1 MMANNI
7 KMDIW
12 MFRPPVLVGERVV
25 WLGSGSG
32 LPQGGVVRWIG
43 KLPEMGP
50 DWTVGLELDKPLPF
64 GGIDGTWGN
73 RHLFTCQPKHGL
85 IVPIAKTI
93 RESDINWWPKDIAGK
108 SLQHDKGSAE
118 LAPAVQSPPTFP
130 RSKGVTKVTAPVR
143 PFRRASPEDKPVTTP
158 LPAARRRKLP
168 PKEEPELETPVPTQ
182 QPKPAKRAG
191 KHLRK
196 IYPTVEE
203 EEENLKPVERIV
215 SKVQPQVKDPL
226 LKTSPAIQYLIDKK
240 CLDENFIQLLKQFEL
255 NFKDGIFSYSV
266 QESSDQKLNVNSVQK
281 VIKIAQEYQELK
293 SKAVGITNLPSPDKD
308 IEVVVNNIPLLSPV
322 IKVPDSLKCSTE
334 VTDIKVQDATK
345 DNSKPRTFVPIAR
358 ANTLTSC
365 TSGDYSEYSWYD
377 AKSDKTYEFMDCG
390 SGFYETVEVVSGS
403 VIGENGGES
412 RGSKDTIVPEDS
424 DEDSVDSDV
433 HIERMNHV
441 NNQNTNRY
449 QDEGLVEDT
458 TPVVDTVYP
467 DQVRRRVKSGSYSIG
482 EPTSPIS
489 STSRK
494 EKTSSGFF
502 SFLRWFRKNKEGDD
516 ESEDVANREFE
527 EGLSFPTAPSTP
539 ELLRSHS
546 SSCGS
551 VDTLFSTATAT
562 SFAFITPTCYRPFGG
577 SNRPEKII
585 AVGPDTDTYRN
596 RLRHRDRVRELDRN
610 LTLRKKY
617 RLFGSNTLLRSAPN
631 TPNASPVLEKRSEV
645 LRSNSESND
654 KLQPKQPNTSPGSQN
669 SSFGK
674 KKRKAPI
681 PPVHPLS
688 KLCDSLPNT
697 LENKCKAK
705 RKSMEN
711 DDASS
716 LKRLY
721 HRRTASE
728 SSKDKKSGAYC
739 HVKGKRKA
747 PPPPITFEQQNDI
760 STLEKLQ
767 HQFSSIGKKKR
778 PAPRPP
784 VIDGQIKQEITVSK
798 KESKEIQTINKEDYN
813 KSLTGKLSSE
823 EKERLIANIAKLKAH
838 AERKSI
844 SASPPSSP
852 SSMDLGLK
860 SQYEQVVC
868 NDSLK
873 LERGVLKSN
882 KDVPKLEIGAAE
894 NKVAPVSPRP
904 WYKRNFT
911 GRDSGGGGIKRDIF
925 KSLEKKKDKSKEE
938 DWIPEGGIP
947 RVVGTSVPNDGGSI
961 GSSRFSFFSRL
972 DRSDEKKKEE
982 KRKSQVSMLANISEL
997 DREAAEIVQKEQ
1009 AKEQA
1014 MLAAQNAKFYSYPD
1028 EPRLK
1033 KLPID
1038 DVDLALPV
1046 SSNVEV
1052 PKRSSARELISLFN
1066 SIGNVT
1072 KVTVNSTFF
1081 SKDGSSFFSKENGV
1095 EKRFSFVGESVKTE
1109 QRMVVEDCDNKS
1121 YEKKEIRQTRQ
1132 SIIIDSNHSP
1142 ISSPVTG
1149 RKNIK
1154 ISESSSKVM
1163 SLFDT
1168 KGIPTSNGTASGVVI
1183 EEVDDEPEN
1192 ASKTR
1197 AMYEANKLRRHHS
1210 PSPSIPTIAE
1220 QSETASSAA
1229 STVKTNPGSNRSS
1242 VSILPD
1248 IATVKATTQPP
1259 NTIHVKQPTVW
1270 ACPRC
1275 TLENQRWKLTCEAC
1289 GRWRPS
1295 NTEELNEVTPTSNV
1309 TTEVT
1314 KETDINWESE
1324 IKKYFPNLDI
1334 TANKTSQ
1341 VNKKT
1346 DPKNDTKQVE
1356 EPTKI
1361 CNGLPSTFIGGK
1373 LKQDM
1378 EKEKKSRDESVEPIK
1393 LNALINGGVA
1403 VFEEPDVDEVRK
1415 ARLAFFNKT
1424 NTDGSQIDEI
1434 SSEKTNEKIALDKLS
1449 LDENASDKGNE
1460 KLALNKLPFDKNSSA
1475 KANVKPGLN
1484 KLPLDENEQQKLREI
1499 LKEMKNSLPKRPK
1512 KLVEKSDSINVET
1525 TENKVTVPYKTKENV
1540 KVEKSQKLGA
1550 IKKVPKKTYEDIK
1563 SASNQKDSPV
1573 SGVIKGKVPFQN
1585 RMVGEKAEAL
1595 LITRKTVIED
1605 IIVKKSGPQKTEKVS
1620 TSAQTNAVVRKVDS
1634 SQYSDQKK
1642 EGEFLNPTISAKNM
1656 SQISPDILPVT
1667 VEEYSTAIKDGV
1679 LYTSLSKDSKKIGT
1693 GTFELIRARDFAN
1706 IEATKTGNEANVV
1719 HVYANITNPLM
1730 ESSSPFQQSVVTS
1743 KQTPVIQIPRP
1754 VATAEKGLAAGRAE
1768 VKLVES
1774 SHGEVSKGS
1783 PQPSSSGITSPELSS
1798 TRDARGSSIQS
1809 SRVSESSSCSMA
1821 SAGSGDNS
1829 EVEKL
1834 TAQLTLPKGLADFKA
1849 NLEAEQ
1855 KVEHNMNTLAI
1866 NRLLRRL
1873 EAAIAGGQHMLAA
1886 GLAKDLA
1893 RLKISCSVTR
1903 HRRSLDTSPAS
1914 ITLATDDREME
1925 VHILCLLEPHIGSL
1939 YDCRVDMY
1947 VEDKVSHQGPIPL
1960 QVTPVLTVAQLKDKV
1975 EQEFEIPAGV
1985 QRWILG
1991 KLLASDDSKTLA
2003 DHSISSGGCP
2013 IFLYLVAPDG
2023 DHEGEGPTA
2032 ADPHPN
2038 PGSVTKQDL
2047 ESKVESK
2054 DTPPGAKP
2062 GGGWYYNDDDERYS
2076 FCEDTESESS
2086 EEEDMPQPPKQNP
2099 IEPGTAMIAQIQQV
2113 TKVIKGQKEEED
2125 SEELDDEDE
2134 EDSIEEETIPV
2145 VVVNDKPK
2153 VLVGPPSPTVPK
2165 FPLPGPSRQSTLV
2178 EQPDKPATSQTS
2190 SNSPTP
2196 STSQTAVVLKPVTN
2210 QSPKPFRPARREAK
2224 VEKESTVAKA
2234 PVDKHPPVQPA
2245 KPAAPPEQPT
2255 GTLKLVGVCLLC
2267 TGWKCP
2273 VCTLV
2278 NSPTRPGCAACTTE
2292 RPLKYVVP
2300 VEYRA
2305 NDQELQRMQQEQQFD
2320 NELKQACWDIFKQ

>member
-1 MMANNI
+1 MCSILYFSRSLAQSG
-7 KMDIW
+7 
-12 MFRPPVLVGERVV
+12 RPLSVKFAAV
-25 WLGSGSG
+25 
-32 LPQGGVVRWIG
+32 
-43 KLPEMGP
+43 
-50 DWTVGLELDKPLPF
+50 
-64 GGIDGTWGN
+64 
-73 RHLFTCQPKHGL
+73 
-85 IVPIAKTI
+85 
-93 RESDINWWPKDIAGK
+93 ESRK

-118 LAPAVQSPPTFP
+118 LTPAVQSPPTFP

-158 LPAARRRKLP
+158 LPAARRRKLL

-203 EEENLKPVERIV
+203 EEENPKPVERIV

-240 CLDENFIQLLKQFEL
+240 CLDESFIQLLKQFEL

-266 QESSDQKLNVNSVQK
+266 QESSEQKLNVNSVQK

-308 IEVVVNNIPLLSPV
+308 IEEVVNNIPLLFPA
-322 IKVPDSLKCSTE
+322 IEVPDSLKCSTE
-334 VTDIKVQDATK
+334 VTDIKVLDATK
-345 DNSKPRTFVPIAR
+345 DNPKPRTFVPIAR

-403 VIGENGGES
+403 AIGENGGEL

-424 DEDSVDSDV
+424 DEDSVDIDV

-449 QDEGLVEDT
+449 QDEG
-458 TPVVDTVYP
+458 PVVDTVYP
-467 DQVRRRVKSGSYSIG
+467 DQVRRRVKSGSYSNG
-482 EPTSPIS
+482 EPTSPTS

-516 ESEDVANREFE
+516 ESEDLANREFE

-681 PPVHPLS
+681 PP
-688 KLCDSLPNT
+688 
-697 LENKCKAK
+697 
-705 RKSMEN
+705 
-711 DDASS
+711 
-716 LKRLY
+716 
-721 HRRTASE
+721 
-728 SSKDKKSGAYC
+728 
-739 HVKGKRKA
+739 
-747 PPPPITFEQQNDI
+747 
-760 STLEKLQ
+760 
-767 HQFSSIGKKKR
+767 
-778 PAPRPP
+778 
-784 VIDGQIKQEITVSK
+784 
-798 KESKEIQTINKEDYN
+798 
-813 KSLTGKLSSE
+813 
-823 EKERLIANIAKLKAH
+823 AH
-838 AERKSI
+838 
-844 SASPPSSP
+844 PPSN
-852 SSMDLGLK
+852 MDMGLK

-882 KDVPKLEIGAAE
+882 KDVPKLEIGVAE

-911 GRDSGGGGIKRDIF
+911 GRDSGGGGGIKRDIF
-925 KSLEKKKDKSKEE
+925 KSLEKKKDKNKEE

-1009 AKEQA
+1009 AREQA
-1014 MLAAQNAKFYSYPD
+1014 MLVAQNAKFYSYPD

-1142 ISSPVTG
+1142 VSSPVIG

-1154 ISESSSKVM
+1154 ISESSSKVT

-1248 IATVKATTQPP
+1248 IATVKATAQPP

-1309 TTEVT
+1309 TTEVK

-1324 IKKYFPNLDI
+1324 IKKYFPNLDV

-1434 SSEKTNEKIALDKLS
+1434 SSEKTNEKIALNKLS
-1449 LDENASDKGNE
+1449 CDENASDKGNE
-1460 KLALNKLPFDKNSSA
+1460 KLALNKLLSFDKNASA

-1512 KLVEKSDSINVET
+1512 KLVEKSDLMNVET
-1525 TENKVTVPYKTKENV
+1525 TETKVTVPYKIKENV

-1550 IKKVPKKTYEDIK
+1550 IKKIPKKTYEDIK

-1573 SGVIKGKVPFQN
+1573 SGAIKDKVSFQN
-1585 RMVGEKAEAL
+1585 GTVDEKAEAL

-1605 IIVKKSGPQKTEKVS
+1605 IKVKKSGPQKTEKVS

-1642 EGEFLNPTISAKNM
+1642 EGEFLSPTISAKNM

-1754 VATAEKGLAAGRAE
+1754 VATGEKGLAAGRAE

-1914 ITLATDDREME
+1914 IT
-1925 VHILCLLEPHIGSL
+1925 
-1939 YDCRVDMY
+1939 VDMY

-2038 PGSVTKQDL
+2038 PGSVTKQEL

-2099 IEPGTAMIAQIQQV
+2099 IKPGTAMIAQLQQV

-2134 EDSIEEETIPV
+2134 EDSIEVETIPL

-2165 FPLPGPSRQSTLV
+2165 FPLPGPSRQLTLV
-2178 EQPDKPATSQTS
+2178 EQPDKPATSRTS
-2190 SNSPTP
+2190 TNSPTP
-2196 STSQTAVVLKPVTN
+2196 STSQTTVVLKPVTN

-2224 VEKESTVAKA
+2224 VEKESVVAKA
-2234 PVDKHPPVQPA
+2234 PVDKHPPVQPV

-2255 GTLKLVGVCLLC
+2255 GTLKL
-2267 TGWKCP
+2267 GWKCP

-2320 NELKQACWDIFKQ
+2320 NELKQACWDILKQ

>member
-1 MMANNI
+1 MEEENCERKGAGGSPIVYQHFRGKPFEEKNNLSTPNQDSNPDLSVI
-7 KMDIW
+7 NS
-12 MFRPPVLVGERVV
+12 PVTR
-25 WLGSGSG
+25 
-32 LPQGGVVRWIG
+32 
-43 KLPEMGP
+43 
-50 DWTVGLELDKPLPF
+50 F
-64 GGIDGTWGN
+64 GGRVTTFRINFRFPLAMLMRVFTGLVKWGLRREEYIIGTVLTSPDDYLGN
-73 RHLFTCQPKHGL
+73 TPRHG
-85 IVPIAKTI
+85 
-93 RESDINWWPKDIAGK
+93 
-108 SLQHDKGSAE
+108 
-118 LAPAVQSPPTFP
+118 
-130 RSKGVTKVTAPVR
+130 
-143 PFRRASPEDKPVTTP
+143 PVTTAP
-158 LPAARRRKLP
+158 LPAVRRRRLLP
-168 PKEEPELETPVPTQ
+168 QEEPELETPVPTQ

-203 EEENLKPVERIV
+203 EQEENPKPVERIV
-215 SKVQPQVKDPL
+215 AKVQPQVKDPV
-226 LKTSPAIQYLIDKK
+226 LKTSPAVQYLIDRN
-240 CLDENFIQLLKQFEL
+240 CLDEI
-255 NFKDGIFSYSV
+255 
-266 QESSDQKLNVNSVQK
+266 QESSDQKLKVNSVQK

-293 SKAVGITNLPSPDKD
+293 SKAVGIQNVPSPDKD
-308 IEVVVNNIPLLSPV
+308 IEVVVNNIPKLSPV
-322 IKVPDSLKCSTE
+322 IKVPDSPKCSIESDTTE
-334 VTDIKVQDATK
+334 VTDTKVLDTTK
-345 DNSKPRTFVPIAR
+345 DNSKPSAFVPFAR

-403 VIGENGGES
+403 AIGENGGES

-424 DEDSVDSDV
+424 DEDSADSDV

-441 NNQNTNRY
+441 NNQSTKRY
-449 QDEGLVEDT
+449 QDEGLAEDT
-458 TPVVDTVYP
+458 TPVADTVYL
-467 DQVRRRVKSGSYSIG
+467 DQVRRRVKSGSYING
-482 EPTSPIS
+482 EPTSPTS

-502 SFLRWFRKNKEGDD
+502 SFLRWFRKNKDGDD

-577 SNRPEKII
+577 SNQPEKII

-645 LRSNSESND
+645 LRNNSESND

-681 PPVHPLS
+681 PPAHPLS

-747 PPPPITFEQQNDI
+747 PPPPITFEQQNGI

-784 VIDGQIKQEITVSK
+784 IIEGHIKQEITVSK
-798 KESKEIQTINKEDYN
+798 KESKEIQTINKEGDN

-844 SASPPSSP
+844 SASPPPSP

-882 KDVPKLEIGAAE
+882 KDVPKMEIGAAE

-972 DRSDEKKKEE
+972 DRSDEKKKED

-1009 AKEQA
+1009 AREQA

-1072 KVTVNSTFF
+1072 K
-1081 SKDGSSFFSKENGV
+1081 
-1095 EKRFSFVGESVKTE
+1095 
-1109 QRMVVEDCDNKS
+1109 
-1121 YEKKEIRQTRQ
+1121 
-1132 SIIIDSNHSP
+1132 
-1142 ISSPVTG
+1142 
-1149 RKNIK
+1149 
-1154 ISESSSKVM
+1154 
-1163 SLFDT
+1163 
-1168 KGIPTSNGTASGVVI
+1168 GIPTSNGTASGVVI
-1183 EEVDDEPEN
+1183 EEIDDEPEN

-1229 STVKTNPGSNRSS
+1229 STVKTNP
-1242 VSILPD
+1242 
-1248 IATVKATTQPP
+1248 
-1259 NTIHVKQPTVW
+1259 
-1270 ACPRC
+1270 
-1275 TLENQRWKLTCEAC
+1275 
-1289 GRWRPS
+1289 
-1295 NTEELNEVTPTSNV
+1295 
-1309 TTEVT
+1309 
-1314 KETDINWESE
+1314 
-1324 IKKYFPNLDI
+1324 
-1334 TANKTSQ
+1334 
-1341 VNKKT
+1341 
-1346 DPKNDTKQVE
+1346 
-1356 EPTKI
+1356 
-1361 CNGLPSTFIGGK
+1361 
-1373 LKQDM
+1373 
-1378 EKEKKSRDESVEPIK
+1378 
-1393 LNALINGGVA
+1393 
-1403 VFEEPDVDEVRK
+1403 
-1415 ARLAFFNKT
+1415 
-1424 NTDGSQIDEI
+1424 
-1434 SSEKTNEKIALDKLS
+1434 
-1449 LDENASDKGNE
+1449 DKGNE
-1460 KLALNKLPFDKNSSA
+1460 KLALNKLPFDENASA

-1512 KLVEKSDSINVET
+1512 KLVDKSDSMHIET
-1525 TENKVTVPYKTKENV
+1525 IETKVTVPCKIKENV
-1540 KVEKSQKLGA
+1540 KEEKSQKLGA

-1563 SASNQKDSPV
+1563 SASNQKDSPA
-1573 SGVIKGKVPFQN
+1573 SGVIKDKVPFQN
-1585 RMVGEKAEAL
+1585 GIVNEKAEAL

-1605 IIVKKSGPQKTEKVS
+1605 IKVKKSGPQKTGKVS
-1620 TSAQTNAVVRKVDS
+1620 TSVQTNAVVRKVDS

-1642 EGEFLNPTISAKNM
+1642 EGEFLSPTISAKNM
-1656 SQISPDILPVT
+1656 LQISPDILPVT

-1719 HVYANITNPLM
+1719 HVYANITNPLI

-1743 KQTPVIQIPRP
+1743 KQTPVIQIPQS
-1754 VATAEKGLAAGRAE
+1754 VATGEKGLSADKAE
-1768 VKLVES
+1768 VKLIQAIES
-1774 SHGEVSKGS
+1774 SHGKVSKGS
-1783 PQPSSSGITSPELSS
+1783 PRPSSSSGITSPELSS

-1821 SAGSGDNS
+1821 SASSGDNS

-1914 ITLATDDREME
+1914 IT
-1925 VHILCLLEPHIGSL
+1925 
-1939 YDCRVDMY
+1939 VDMY

-2023 DHEGEGPTA
+2023 DHEGEVTTA
-2032 ADPHPN
+2032 ADPHPD
-2038 PGSVTKQDL
+2038 PGSVTKQEL
-2047 ESKVESK
+2047 VSKVESK

-2076 FCEDTESESS
+2076 FCEDTESELS
-2086 EEEDMPQPPKQNP
+2086 EGEDIPQPAKQNP
-2099 IEPGTAMIAQIQQV
+2099 IIPGTATVAQLQQV

-2153 VLVGPPSPTVPK
+2153 VLVGPLSPTVPK
-2165 FPLPGPSRQSTLV
+2165 FPLPGPSRQLSLV

-2190 SNSPTP
+2190 MKSPTP
-2196 STSQTAVVLKPVTN
+2196 ATSQTAVVLKPVTN

-2224 VEKESTVAKA
+2224 VEKQSAVAQA
-2234 PVDKHPPVQPA
+2234 PVDKHLAQPA

-2255 GTLKLVGVCLLC
+2255 GTLK
-2267 TGWKCP
+2267 
-2273 VCTLV
+2273 LV

>member
-1 MMANNI
+1 MVGRCSI
-7 KMDIW
+7 
-12 MFRPPVLVGERVV
+12 VLSSTAEDGEIE
-25 WLGSGSG
+25 
-32 LPQGGVVRWIG
+32 VRISVG
-43 KLPEMGP
+43 KLIPAFACIES
-50 DWTVGLELDKPLPF
+50 E
-64 GGIDGTWGN
+64 WGN
-73 RHLFTCQPKHGL
+73 NLGETASVCPAVDENLDLQVTG
-85 IVPIAKTI
+85 T
-93 RESDINWWPKDIAGK
+93 

-118 LAPAVQSPPTFP
+118 LTPVVQSPPTFP

-168 PKEEPELETPVPTQ
+168 PQEEPVLETSVPTQ

-203 EEENLKPVERIV
+203 EEENPKPVERIV
-215 SKVQPQVKDPL
+215 SKVQPQC
-226 LKTSPAIQYLIDKK
+226 SI
-240 CLDENFIQLLKQFEL
+240 
-255 NFKDGIFSYSV
+255 G
-266 QESSDQKLNVNSVQK
+266 SD
-281 VIKIAQEYQELK
+281 
-293 SKAVGITNLPSPDKD
+293 T
-308 IEVVVNNIPLLSPV
+308 
-322 IKVPDSLKCSTE
+322 TE
-334 VTDIKVQDATK
+334 VTDIKVLDATK
-345 DNSKPRTFVPIAR
+345 DNSKPRAFVPIAR

-390 SGFYETVEVVSGS
+390 SGLYETVEVVSGS
-403 VIGENGGES
+403 AIGENGGES

-458 TPVVDTVYP
+458 TPVVDTVYL

-482 EPTSPIS
+482 EPTSPTS

-527 EGLSFPTAPSTP
+527 EGLSFPTAPSSP

-577 SNRPEKII
+577 SNQPEKII
-585 AVGPDTDTYRN
+585 TVGPDTDTYRN

-631 TPNASPVLEKRSEV
+631 TPNASPVLKKRSGV

-654 KLQPKQPNTSPGSQN
+654 KLQPKQPNTSPGSHN

-681 PPVHPLS
+681 PPAHPLS

-747 PPPPITFEQQNDI
+747 PPPPITFEQQNGI

-882 KDVPKLEIGAAE
+882 KDVPKMEIGAAE

-1009 AKEQA
+1009 AREQA

-1142 ISSPVTG
+1142 VSSPVTG

-1154 ISESSSKVM
+1154 ISESSSKVT

-1242 VSILPD
+1242 VNILPD

-1259 NTIHVKQPTVW
+1259 NTIHVKQPIVW

-1309 TTEVT
+1309 TTQVK

-1378 EKEKKSRDESVEPIK
+1378 EKEKKSKDESVEPIK

-1424 NTDGSQIDEI
+1424 NTDESQIDEI
-1434 SSEKTNEKIALDKLS
+1434 SSEKTNEKLALNKLS
-1449 LDENASDKGNE
+1449 CDENASDKGNE
-1460 KLALNKLPFDKNSSA
+1460 KLALNKLPFDKNASA
-1475 KANVKPGLN
+1475 KSNVKPGLN

-1512 KLVEKSDSINVET
+1512 KLVEKSDSMNVET
-1525 TENKVTVPYKTKENV
+1525 TETKVTVPYKIKENV
-1540 KVEKSQKLGA
+1540 NVEKSQKLGA

-1563 SASNQKDSPV
+1563 SASNQKDSPA
-1573 SGVIKGKVPFQN
+1573 SGIIKDKVPFQN
-1585 RMVGEKAEAL
+1585 GTVGEKAEAL

-1605 IIVKKSGPQKTEKVS
+1605 IKVKKSGPQKTEKVS

-1642 EGEFLNPTISAKNM
+1642 EGEFLSPTISSKNM
-1656 SQISPDILPVT
+1656 LQISPDILPVT

-1706 IEATKTGNEANVV
+1706 IEATKTGSEANVV

-1730 ESSSPFQQSVVTS
+1730 ESSSSFQQSVVTS
-1743 KQTPVIQIPRP
+1743 KQTPVIQFPQP
-1754 VATAEKGLAAGRAE
+1754 VATGEKGLAAGRAE
-1768 VKLVES
+1768 VKLVQADES

-1914 ITLATDDREME
+1914 IT
-1925 VHILCLLEPHIGSL
+1925 
-1939 YDCRVDMY
+1939 VDMY

-1975 EQEFEIPAGV
+1975 EQEFEIPTGV

-2003 DHSISSGGCP
+2003 DHNISSGGCP

-2023 DHEGEGPTA
+2023 DHEGEVPTA
-2032 ADPHPN
+2032 ADP
-2038 PGSVTKQDL
+2038 GSVIKQEL
-2047 ESKVESK
+2047 EPKVESK
-2054 DTPPGAKP
+2054 DTPPGVKP

-2076 FCEDTESESS
+2076 FCEDTESDSS
-2086 EEEDMPQPPKQNP
+2086 EEEDVPQPAKQNP
-2099 IEPGTAMIAQIQQV
+2099 IKPGTAMVAQLQQV
-2113 TKVIKGQKEEED
+2113 TKVIKGEKEEED
-2125 SEELDDEDE
+2125 SEESDDEDE

-2145 VVVNDKPK
+2145 AVVNDKPK
-2153 VLVGPPSPTVPK
+2153 VLVGPPSPTGPK
-2165 FPLPGPSRQSTLV
+2165 FPLPGPSRQLTLV

-2190 SNSPTP
+2190 TNSPTP
-2196 STSQTAVVLKPVTN
+2196 TTSQTAVVLKPVTN
-2210 QSPKPFRPARREAK
+2210 QSPKPFRPARRE
-2224 VEKESTVAKA
+2224 T
-2234 PVDKHPPVQPA
+2234 
-2245 KPAAPPEQPT
+2245 
-2255 GTLKLVGVCLLC
+2255 
-2267 TGWKCP
+2267 KCP

-2305 NDQELQRMQQEQQFD
+2305 NDQELERMQQEQQFD
-2320 NELKQACWDIFKQ
+2320 NELKQA